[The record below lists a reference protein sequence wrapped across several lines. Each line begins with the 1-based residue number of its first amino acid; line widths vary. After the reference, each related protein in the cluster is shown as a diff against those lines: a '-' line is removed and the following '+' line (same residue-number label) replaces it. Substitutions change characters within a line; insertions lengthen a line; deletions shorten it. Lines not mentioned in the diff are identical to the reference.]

1 MQALLDP
8 VDLSVRLMAL
18 LIGLGCKVFLVEY
31 LRSVLGHKTP
41 GCF

>member
-1 MQALLDP
+1 MQAVLGP

-18 LIGLGCKVFLVEY
+18 LIGWGCKVFLVEY

-41 GCF
+41 GYF